1 MKLVVSLKWA
11 CNIGGIL
18 QTGGNWGNQKETC
31 PSVTASKTNRTL
43 TVLEKMEDP
52 RLQLLVT
59 AWAISIT
66 QEKSVLTTQRT
77 PFISVT
83 RIQYRL
89 GKQMILF
96 WQWHKILEHTLWQMW
111 RFLTLEY
118 ALLRSKSGFKMSVFR
133 VIQCILSISSC
144 SFSNVSPKTPFLDF
158 PNGIHKFHISRT
170 SLEQISKQFKLQ

>member
-1 MKLVVSLKWA
+1 MAEYYRRGETEVIRRKPVPV
-11 CNIGGIL
+11 L
-18 QTGGNWGNQKETC
+18 QPPKQIAPWLSWKRW
-31 PSVTASKTNRTL
+31 RTHAFSCWW
-43 TVLEKMEDP
+43 
-52 RLQLLVT
+52 QT